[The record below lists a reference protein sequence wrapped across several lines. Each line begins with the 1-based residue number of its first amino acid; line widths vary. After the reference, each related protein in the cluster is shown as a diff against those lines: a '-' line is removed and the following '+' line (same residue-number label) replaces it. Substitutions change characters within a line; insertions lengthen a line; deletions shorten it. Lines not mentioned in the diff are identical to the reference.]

1 MDTREP
7 HLVAP
12 GAPHLGMRELRADL
26 ATHIRRAGAGER
38 IVVTVDGVAVA
49 QLSAVEP
56 GRTPDLDSLAAAGL
70 VRRPLRS
77 DQRNPAPAG
86 IIMKKRPWA
95 TSLPTPKA
103 ATESAAS
110 RKPRIAATTTP

>member
-77 DQRNPAPAG
+77 DRPTAP
-86 IIMKKRPWA
+86 
-95 TSLPTPKA
+95 TDLPLLPIDVDPGRVLA
-103 ATESAAS
+103 ELRGDA
-110 RKPRIAATTTP
+110 PRRR